1 MGAPGIDGNDGVDGK
16 TRIVYVKP
24 DGTVEEVATLNDG
37 LYFQGDQAGDGGNVA
52 RKLNETLTLSGG
64 ESDATKLA
72 DDANIGIIKNAAGNG
87 YDFLLAK
94 DLTGLNTIQIGGDT
108 GAPIILGGNT
118 DGSLVLNPG
127 GEAAKITNVAPGAIN
142 SDSTDAI
149 NGSQLQAMGDSLTQ
163 FFGEGMEFTNG
174 SFNWENYF
182 TNIFGDNSSINNL
195 ADALEPWNAGS
206 GGGNSAPVLP
216 GDNVDISPVAPGS
229 GSGGA
234 GGGTGVGGSGNI
246 VVNLEHDGTDHNYTL
261 DLADNIHVNQSITVG
276 NTEGSYIS
284 MGDDGNA
291 GSAGSLNFYGEPDA
305 DGNRV
310 SASQTVVAGPGGVG
324 TDQSANDGTR
334 LQYTDG
340 EGNAHTLATL
350 GDGLSFGAND
360 GAQHDAALNTRVDIV
375 GAATNTDW
383 SKFDAGQNIMTQV
396 TTNEDGT
403 GRVTVALSNDL
414 KVESVTA
421 TTVNATTVQA
431 TTVNATT
438 VNATTVNA
446 DSVAINNGGPVIN
459 NQGINMNDNRIT
471 NVAPGV
477 DGSDAVNVD
486 QLMNVGNHLQNQ
498 INDNRHQIKRNND
511 RANAGIA
518 AAMATAG
525 LPQAYLPGK
534 SMVAVAGGVW
544 RGESGVAIGVST
556 VSENGKWIL
565 KGSANTSGRGGAGG
579 TIGAGYQW

>member
-1 MGAPGIDGNDGVDGK
+1 
-16 TRIVYVKP
+16 
-24 DGTVEEVATLNDG
+24 
-37 LYFQGDQAGDGGNVA
+37 
-52 RKLNETLTLSGG
+52 
-64 ESDATKLA
+64 
-72 DDANIGIIKNAAGNG
+72 
-87 YDFLLAK
+87 
-94 DLTGLNTIQIGGDT
+94 
-108 GAPIILGGNT
+108 
-118 DGSLVLNPG
+118 
-127 GEAAKITNVAPGAIN
+127 
-142 SDSTDAI
+142 
-149 NGSQLQAMGDSLTQ
+149 MGDSLTQ
-163 FFGEGMEFTNG
+163 FFGEGMSFTDG
-174 SFNWENYF
+174 SFNWDNYF
-182 TNIFGDNSSINNL
+182 TNIFGEGSDITNL
-195 ADALEPWNAGS
+195 AQALEPWNAGT

-446 DSVAINNGGPVIN
+446 DSIAINNGGPVIN

-498 INDNRHQIKRNND
+498 INDNRHQIRRDRN

>member
-1 MGAPGIDGNDGVDGK
+1 MSQLKDVQENVDTLADTPLRFAGNLGTPIDKKLGEQLNIVGGMTDTAATSASAENIRTVAKANGDLEIQLANELTGMRSISFLNDNVRLDHTGLFLTNGPSITIDGIN
-16 TRIVYVKP
+16 
-24 DGTVEEVATLNDG
+24 
-37 LYFQGDQAGDGGNVA
+37 AGD
-52 RKLNETLTLSGG
+52 K
-64 ESDATKLA
+64 
-72 DDANIGIIKNAAGNG
+72 I
-87 YDFLLAK
+87 
-94 DLTGLNTIQIGGDT
+94 
-108 GAPIILGGNT
+108 
-118 DGSLVLNPG
+118 
-127 GEAAKITNVAPGAIN
+127 ITNVAAGVN
-142 SDSTDAI
+142 DTDAV
-149 NGSQLQAMGDSLTQ
+149 NVSQLQAMGDSLTQ
-163 FFGEGMEFTNG
+163 FFGEGMEFTDG
-174 SFNWENYF
+174 SFNWDNYF
-182 TNIFGDNSSINNL
+182 TKIFGEGSDITNL
-195 ADALEPWNAGS
+195 AQALEPWNAGS

-234 GGGTGVGGSGNI
+234 GGSGNI

-360 GAQHDAALNTRVDIV
+360 GDQHDAALNTRVDIV

-459 NQGINMNDNRIT
+459 NEGINMNDNRIT

-486 QLMNVGNHLQNQ
+486 QLVNVGNHLQNQ
-498 INDNRHQIKRNND
+498 INDNRHQIRRDRN

-544 RGESGVAIGVST
+544 RGETGVAIGVST